1 MTRERRRRGR
11 ARPLNVGCTFV
22 CHPDAADAVAQALRT
37 AAEEV
42 LEAFSDDEIFDY
54 GVD

>member
-1 MTRERRRRGR
+1 MNEEDEDER
-11 ARPLNVGCTFV
+11 APVNVGCTFV

-37 AAEEV
+37 AVEEV
-42 LEAFSDDEIFDY
+42 LETFDY